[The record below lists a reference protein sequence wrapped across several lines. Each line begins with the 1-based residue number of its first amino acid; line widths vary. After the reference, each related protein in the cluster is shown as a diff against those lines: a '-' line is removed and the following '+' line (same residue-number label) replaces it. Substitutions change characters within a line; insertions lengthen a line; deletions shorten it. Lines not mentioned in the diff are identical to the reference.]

1 MLTCH
6 LFHLFAFPDAVYKS
20 NLVDVFFTHLGKEI
34 EAAIYIIVLL
44 HMKGISSALSKY
56 CVGKFE
62 ESRGN
67 VNQAVPC

>member
-1 MLTCH
+1 M
-6 LFHLFAFPDAVYKS
+6 
-20 NLVDVFFTHLGKEI
+20 

-62 ESRGN
+62 EGRGN